1 MKLYEDLNG
10 LYFLFDF
17 NASHG
22 ELLFRKH
29 KSDSTYNTDIRF
41 KGVHSLNVT
50 NRFRGLTI
58 FAVNK
63 SESILCDIVEASK
76 FVFKL
81 VDNKSQLECFIN
93 ASAFGVYQNAL
104 DSEVSSL
111 GEFAWSNENKC
122 LYWSGEDEQLSRT
135 FN

>member
-22 ELLFRKH
+22 ELLLRKH
-29 KSDSTYNTDIRF
+29 KSGGTFNTDIRF
-41 KGVHSLNVT
+41 KGVHSLNVI

-58 FAVNK
+58 FAVTQV
-63 SESILCDIVEASK
+63 ESILCDIGEASK

-81 VDNKSQLECFIN
+81 IDNKSQLECFIN
-93 ASAFGVYQNAL
+93 ASAFGVYQNTL

-111 GEFAWSNENKC
+111 GEFAWSDENEC
-122 LYWSGEDEQLSRT
+122 LYWSGEDEQLSRA